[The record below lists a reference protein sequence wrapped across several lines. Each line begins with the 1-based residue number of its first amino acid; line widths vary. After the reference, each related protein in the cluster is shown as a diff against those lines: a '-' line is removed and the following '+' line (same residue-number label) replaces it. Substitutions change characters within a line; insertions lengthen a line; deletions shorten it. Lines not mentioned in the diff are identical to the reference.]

1 MIRGYFI
8 FEIKD
13 KWEEIYVKRIYVV
26 RHCKANGQEVEALL
40 IKEGKEQAKN
50 LATFF
55 NDKNIQ
61 RVISSPMKRA
71 IQTIE
76 PFTKEKNL
84 NIQIDERLSERILTT
99 ENYPDWMDKLEQ
111 TFENLDLKFEGGES
125 SREASKRIFD
135 VIEEVKESDVENT
148 IIVSHGNI
156 ITLLLKKLD
165 KDVSFEDWKK
175 ITNPDVFLIEYSGDE
190 FYYKRI
196 WGMNEVV

>member
-1 MIRGYFI
+1 
-8 FEIKD
+8 
-13 KWEEIYVKRIYVV
+13 
-26 RHCKANGQEVEALL
+26 
-40 IKEGKEQAKN
+40 
-50 LATFF
+50 
-55 NDKNIQ
+55 
-61 RVISSPMKRA
+61 MKRA

>member
-1 MIRGYFI
+1 M
-8 FEIKD
+8 
-13 KWEEIYVKRIYVV
+13 KRIYVV

-40 IKEGKEQAKN
+40 TKDGKEQAEN
-50 LATFF
+50 LALFF

-61 RVISSPMKRA
+61 QVISSPMKRA

-84 NIQIDERLSERILTT
+84 NIQIDKRLSERILST
-99 ENYPDWMDKLEQ
+99 ENYPDWMEKLEQ

-125 SREASKRIFD
+125 SREASKRIFN
-135 VIEEVKESDVENT
+135 VIEEVKKSDVENT